1 MSSSKSRHQA
11 HVLRAIFIG
20 RERSP
25 APSLHVSLVMID
37 GVVTETNDERPLGL
51 LDGLIDLL
59 IGPSALDRL
68 NSLLRRRP
76 SMGIACF
83 VQCAGLF
90 NALSERDVADSAV
103 RDVFSLSEGKPV

>member
-1 MSSSKSRHQA
+1 MDDPGGDDQVSSSKPRHQA

-25 APSLHVSLVMID
+25 APSLHVSLVMMD

-51 LDGLIDLL
+51 MQGLIDLL

-68 NSLLRRRP
+68 NGVLRRRP
-76 SMGIACF
+76 SMSIACF
-83 VQCAGLF
+83 VQSSG
-90 NALSERDVADSAV
+90 SA
-103 RDVFSLSEGKPV
+103 

>member
-1 MSSSKSRHQA
+1 MDDPGGDDQVSSSKPRHQA
-11 HVLRAIFIG
+11 QILHAILIG

-68 NSLLRRRP
+68 NGVLRRRP
-76 SMGIACF
+76 SMGKAYF
-83 VQCAGLF
+83 VQCG
-90 NALSERDVADSAV
+90 SSA
-103 RDVFSLSEGKPV
+103 

>member
-1 MSSSKSRHQA
+1 MDDPGGDARVSSSKPRHQA

-25 APSLHVSLVMID
+25 APSLHVSLVMIA
-37 GVVTETNDERPLGL
+37 GVVPETNDERPLGL

-76 SMGIACF
+76 SRGRTCF
-83 VQCAGLF
+83 AQCG
-90 NALSERDVADSAV
+90 SSA
-103 RDVFSLSEGKPV
+103 

>member
-1 MSSSKSRHQA
+1 MDDPGGNDRVSSSKPRHQA
-11 HVLRAIFIG
+11 PVLRATFIG

-68 NSLLRRRP
+68 NGVLRRRP

-83 VQCAGLF
+83 VQSG
-90 NALSERDVADSAV
+90 RSARPIRV
-103 RDVFSLSEGKPV
+103 GAIL